1 MTDSLFSTRYYSY
14 PKLDEDIR
22 DKMQHLRQSIAKL
35 EANLITPDSV
45 DKASKKTA
53 DQEGDSALEN
63 TVLAESEVDYAG
75 ELNPSQLLAATT
87 IEGKVLVIAG
97 AGSGKTKTLTYR
109 TSYLIENVASPNSIL

>member
-45 DKASKKTA
+45 DKASKQTENQK
-53 DQEGDSALEN
+53 GDFALEN
-63 TVLAESEVDYAG
+63 TVLAES
-75 ELNPSQLLAATT
+75 
-87 IEGKVLVIAG
+87 
-97 AGSGKTKTLTYR
+97 
-109 TSYLIENVASPNSIL
+109 